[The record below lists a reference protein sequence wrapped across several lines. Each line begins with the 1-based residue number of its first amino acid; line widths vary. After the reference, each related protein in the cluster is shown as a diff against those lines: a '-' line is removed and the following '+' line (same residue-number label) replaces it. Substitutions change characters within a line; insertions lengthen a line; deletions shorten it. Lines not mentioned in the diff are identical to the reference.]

1 MKQTRRII
9 HAAFLAATVPLAA
22 SAADL
27 VVPVAYLRLEEPP
40 RAVLS
45 NLDAVPEDLGL
56 AGADLGRADNAT
68 TGSFMG
74 HDYQLTTVSLP
85 PEGDVVAAA
94 RELAA
99 GHRIILADMHA
110 ERLLAVA
117 DLPELEGALI
127 FNVSSEAPRL
137 RSEDCRANVFHT
149 ATEASMRADALMQV
163 LLAKRWTTLAL
174 IEGETDDD
182 RALAETYRA
191 SARKFGLKIVSEAE
205 WSEAGD
211 LRRFASREV
220 PLLTQGFKDHDAVL
234 VADAGDDFARYIEHN
249 TFEPRPVAGATGL
262 MPLAWAPVVEQWG
275 AAQLQNRFE
284 ALAGR
289 DMAPRDY
296 AAWAA
301 MRVVGEAVTR
311 TNSADPGALRDYI
324 LADDFELAGFQG
336 RPLSFRQWNGQ
347 MRQPIPVVNARAL
360 VESAPLDG
368 FEHQFNPLDSLG
380 MDRPES
386 TCTAFGD

>member
-1 MKQTRRII
+1 MYFARHISC
-9 HAAFLAATVPLAA
+9 AACLAACLPAA
-22 SAADL
+22 GAAADL
-27 VVPVAYLRLEEPP
+27 TVPIAYLRLEEPP
-40 RAVLS
+40 RVVLS
-45 NLDAVPEDLGL
+45 NLDAIPEDLGV
-56 AGADLGRADNAT
+56 AGAELGRADNAT

-74 HDYQLTTVSLP
+74 HDYVLTTVSVAP
-85 PEGDVVAAA
+85 DGDVVEAA
-94 RELAA
+94 RTLAA
-99 GHRIILADMHA
+99 DHRIILADMDA
-110 ERLLAVA
+110 SQLLAVA
-117 DLPELEGALI
+117 DLPELAEAMI
-127 FNVSSEAPRL
+127 FNVASEAPNL
-137 RSEDCRANVFHT
+137 RSADCRANVLHT
-149 ATEASMRADALMQV
+149 ATEAAMRADALMQV
-163 LLAKRWTTLAL
+163 LLAKRWTDLAL
-174 IEGETDDD
+174 IVGETEADQT
-182 RALAETYRA
+182 LAETFRA
-191 SARKFGLKIVSEAE
+191 SAHKFGLKVVSEAQ

-220 PLLTQGFKDHDAVL
+220 PLLTQGFKDHDVVV
-234 VADAGDDFARYIEHN
+234 VADAADDFARYIEHN

-284 ALAGR
+284 DLAGR
-289 DMAPRDY
+289 SMLPRDY

-311 TNSADPGALRDYI
+311 TGSADPGALRDYI

-347 MRQPIPVVNARAL
+347 MRQPIPVVNARAV

-386 TCTAFGD
+386 ACAVFGD